1 MHRVVSYFCLMIL
14 EDSNPAE
21 KSYVCAVCLRRGHL
35 YCPDHSS
42 PRDSNA
48 KEILYSFG

>member
-21 KSYVCAVCLRRGHL
+21 KSYDFACLFFTFPVAICLLRRKDL
-35 YCPDHSS
+35 YKLPNQ
-42 PRDSNA
+42 DS
-48 KEILYSFG
+48 